1 VDRARARAALWEG
14 LAEGGWQ
21 SSMAIIPPLTA
32 LVAADVVAVV
42 SRVFGAFADA
52 ATFGAAR
59 GDKGGGDD
67 DDAASSPLQQQQ
79 QRQRRQAMQQQHPQQ
94 HPQQQQQQQQQKRQR
109 SGILH
114 RLSVFSSAL
123 LEGVGRSIFELI
135 ETLENGGGLPHW

>member
-1 VDRARARAALWEG
+1 
-14 LAEGGWQ
+14 
-21 SSMAIIPPLTA
+21 MAIIPPLTA

-94 HPQQQQQQQQQKRQR
+94 HHNSSSSSSSR
-109 SGILH
+109 SASAAAFFIGSRFFP
-114 RLSVFSSAL
+114 RLSWRAWAGASS
-123 LEGVGRSIFELI
+123 S
-135 ETLENGGGLPHW
+135 